1 MHALRFTFRLLILPA
16 LAAFYTCQD
25 TNSPSAADETAFPL
39 TVVYATALRESPSE
53 KSAELDQLPFG
64 TRLRDEGQ
72 VSDFLASVSLRDTL
86 RQEPWMKVQTLAG
99 RTGWVFAGALRPPS
113 ADSGQLRAW
122 VLDKRFQAL
131 FGPVLAQR
139 WRVWSCLPAPVTD
152 TAFSVQLREGLSLRD
167 TLNLLIGRVLTRDAA
182 SALPDLYW
190 LSELSPYF
198 VVQQTANGSLYTLFL
213 DFRTVAR
220 TAAHT
225 TGRQDDL
232 LGQLGFT
239 AYPAD
244 SIESVLPVWVF
255 PLNTEESCSN
265 LGQGQHL
272 RLLRAIDAAQRSGDL
287 FRPELEAMKDRILN
301 DILDR
306 SRDYWQPKEKILQ
319 ELAAILRERPR
330 CLNDRDVLALEARQN
345 MFAAPEANGIRVNVR
360 TGN

>member
-1 MHALRFTFRLLILPA
+1 MHALRFRLRWLILPV

-25 TNSPSAADETAFPL
+25 AESPSGANETAYPL
-39 TVVYATALRESPSE
+39 AVVYATALRKSPSE

-64 TRLRDEGQ
+64 ARLHDVGQ
-72 VSDFLASVSLRDTL
+72 VSDFLASVLLRDTL
-86 RQEPWMKVQTLAG
+86 RQEPWIKVQTPAG
-99 RTGWVFAGALRPPS
+99 RAGWVFAGALRPPS
-113 ADSGQLRAW
+113 ADPEQLRAW

-139 WRVWSCLPAPVTD
+139 WRTWSGLPAPDTD
-152 TAFSVQLREGLSLRD
+152 AAFAVHLREGLSLRD

-198 VVQQTANGSLYTLFL
+198 VVQQVANGTSYTLFS
-213 DFRTVAR
+213 DFRAVAR

-232 LGQLGFT
+232 FGQLGFT

-244 SIESVLPVWVF
+244 SIESALPVWVF

-287 FRPELEAMKDRILN
+287 FRPELQAMKDRILN

-306 SRDYWQPKEKILQ
+306 SRDYWQPREKILQ
-319 ELAAILRERPR
+319 ELAAILREHPH
-330 CLNDRDVLALEARQN
+330 CLNDRDLLALEARRN

-360 TGN
+360 TGK

>member
-1 MHALRFTFRLLILPA
+1 MRALPLTLRLLILPT
-16 LAAFYTCQD
+16 LAAIYACQD
-25 TNSPSAADETAFPL
+25 TPTPSSTDETAYPL
-39 TVVYATALRESPSE
+39 TVVYATALRELPSE
-53 KSAELDQLPFG
+53 KSAELDQLPIG
-64 TRLRDEGQ
+64 TRLRDAGQ

-86 RQEPWMKVQTLAG
+86 RQEPWMKVQMPGG

-113 ADSGQLRAW
+113 VEPAQLRAW

-131 FGPVLAQR
+131 FGPALAQR
-139 WRVWSCLPAPVTD
+139 WRAWSGLPAPVTD

-190 LSELSPYF
+190 LGELSPYF
-198 VVQQTANGSLYTLFL
+198 VVQQVANGSSYTLFS
-213 DFRTVAR
+213 DFRAVAR

-232 LGQLGFT
+232 YSQLGFT

-244 SIESVLPVWVF
+244 SIESALPVWVF
-255 PLNTEESCSN
+255 PLSTEESCSN

-287 FRPELEAMKDRILN
+287 FRPEMQEMKDRILN
-301 DILDR
+301 DILDK

-319 ELAAILRERPR
+319 ELAAILREQPR
-330 CLNDRDVLALEARQN
+330 CLNDRDILALEARQN
-345 MFAAPEANGIRVNVR
+345 MFATPEANGIRVNVR
-360 TGN
+360 TGK